1 LAFLLCPREVLVTI
15 PALAPIARAENHPA
29 EFPTIPP
36 NGLPSV
42 NLGQWE
48 GYRLLQGIASCESW
62 GDPTGAVSS
71 SSNPEIVRR
80 LEVLVSFSRISRVVL
95 PRPYTCQQSG
105 SQFVGDPEVVQKRAC
120 RKLRQKWEVG

>member
-1 LAFLLCPREVLVTI
+1 MSHKVPVHSGICAKKRGRPRSRRMIEIFCIQTFPQLVELATIAQAILALAFLLCPREVLVTI

-71 SSNPEIVRR
+71 
-80 LEVLVSFSRISRVVL
+80 
-95 PRPYTCQQSG
+95 
-105 SQFVGDPEVVQKRAC
+105 
-120 RKLRQKWEVG
+120 